1 MRLLH
6 TSDWHLGQHFMNKS
20 REAEHQAFLEWLL
33 TTIDE
38 QKIDI
43 LVVAGD
49 IFDTGT
55 PPSYARKLYNNLMV
69 GIQNTHCQQVLMV
82 GGNHDSVAV
91 LHESRRI
98 LSCLNIT
105 VIGGIS
111 DHLEEQVLTIKNNNG
126 HPTAIICA
134 VPYIRPRDVLS
145 SQAGQT
151 QIEKQQSLEQAIA
164 DHYQQLFNI
173 AQQKAKIS
181 NQAQLLPI
189 IMTGHLAT
197 VGGQSSESV
206 RDIYIG
212 SLSAFPAR
220 HFPPADYIALGHLH
234 SSQQVSGVD
243 HIRYSGSP
251 IPLSFDEVDNAKQ
264 VLCIELTSNGLA
276 SIESIEVPRFQPM
289 ATVKG
294 NLADI
299 EQQLEQLEAPPQGQS
314 TWLEIVI
321 QEDDYLTD
329 LQARLQQLIADKPF
343 EILKLK
349 RARTQQQTIE
359 REAKETLTD
368 LSPIDVFQRRL
379 AQETMDESLK
389 NQLTQHFKT
398 ILNEIKEDE
407 TQPTTSISCKEKA
420 TV

>member
-33 TTIDE
+33 TTINE

-69 GIQNTHCQQVLMV
+69 GIQNTHCQQVLIV

-111 DHLEEQVLTIKNNNG
+111 DNLEEQVLTIKDSNSQ
-126 HPTAIICA
+126 PIAIICA
-134 VPYIRPRDVLS
+134 VPYIRPRDVLN

-151 QIEKQQSLEQAIA
+151 QTEKQQTLEQAIA
-164 DHYQQLFNI
+164 DHYQQLFDI
-173 AQQKAKIS
+173 AQQKAKNS
-181 NQAQLLPI
+181 NQAQPLPI

-197 VGGQSSESV
+197 VGSQSSESV

-251 IPLSFDEVDNAKQ
+251 IPLSFDEVDDAKQ
-264 VLCIELTSNGLA
+264 VLCAELTSNGLA
-276 SIESIEVPRFQPM
+276 SVESIEVPRFQSM

-299 EQQLEQLEAPPQGQS
+299 EQQLGQLESTPGQS
-314 TWLEIVI
+314 TWLEIII
-321 QEDDYLTD
+321 QEDDYLSD
-329 LQARLQQLIADKPF
+329 LQSRLQQLIADTPF

-349 RARTQQQTIE
+349 RARSQQQTIE

-379 AQETMDESLK
+379 AQETMNDSLK
-389 NQLTQHFKT
+389 NQLTLHFKT
-398 ILNEIKEDE
+398 ILSEIKEDE
-407 TQPTTSISCKEKA
+407 TQSTTSISCKEKA
-420 TV
+420 SL